1 MTSLNNPRLTKR
13 EFLKYSTGLLSAA
26 VLPYPY
32 QAALAN
38 DHWDVIVIG
47 GGTAGL
53 PAAIFAAKRGLKVL
67 VIEKASVIGGTLFVS
82 TGQIS
87 GAGTVFQERKGI
99 KDSPDQHYDDIMRIN
114 NNTSDPVL
122 TRILVDHAGPTI
134 NWLAKNGY
142 TIFENHPVKKMAH
155 DAFSVARYQQGPKG
169 TTSPWGG
176 GIAILNAIK
185 PIVEQE
191 INNGSITILLETSAN
206 DLIQS
211 SDGEIKGV
219 VVENNLGNILEYR
232 GEKVILASG
241 GCAANPR
248 LYEELHGVP
257 LYCQMAYPQSQGA
270 GLILGQSVGGYL
282 RGGEKYSPLYG
293 MILSDDKVPSTPYGV
308 ARNVMERLPWEI
320 LVNSQGKR
328 FVKEDHESVDH
339 IEHRIGEQPAHRHW
353 TIVDQRMLD
362 EMPEIIYDWP
372 NKRIMD
378 ESNNHS
384 MFKSANSIRDLAI
397 KSGLHPRNLELTVQE
412 YNNNLNNNRADEFGR
427 QHRPL
432 PLVKGPFYSIRM
444 SGWSLC
450 SFAGLGVNGNFEVTK
465 PSGESI
471 KNLYAIGEVIGFGST
486 SGNAY
491 VNGMGVT
498 PALTYGKLLGERI

>member
-1 MTSLNNPRLTKR
+1 MFSPGNLRLTKR
-13 EFLKYSTGLLSAA
+13 EFLRYSSGLLTTA

-32 QAALAN
+32 QAALAK

-99 KDSPDQHYDDIMRIN
+99 QDSPDQHYEDIMRIN
-114 NNTSDPVL
+114 NNSSDPIL
-122 TRILVDHAGPTI
+122 TRILVDNAGPTI

-169 TTSPWGG
+169 STSPWGG
-176 GIAILNAIK
+176 GLAILNVLK

-191 INNGSITILLETSAN
+191 ISKGSITVLLETSAS

-219 VVENNLGNILEYR
+219 LVENNEDKLLEYR
-232 GEKVILASG
+232 GQKVILASG
-241 GCAANPR
+241 GCASNPR

-257 LYCQMAYPQSQGA
+257 LYCQMAYPQSQGT

-308 ARNVMERLPWEI
+308 VRNAIERLPWEI
-320 LVNSQGKR
+320 LVNSEGKR
-328 FVKEDHESVDH
+328 FVQEDHKSIDH
-339 IEHRIGEQPAHRHW
+339 IEHRIGDQSAHRHW
-353 TIVDQRMLD
+353 AILDQQMLN
-362 EMPEIIYDWP
+362 EMPQMIYDWP
-372 NKRIMD
+372 NKRIIN
-378 ESNNHS
+378 ESNNQL
-384 MFKSANSIRDLAI
+384 MFKTASSIRDLAI
-397 KSGLHPRNLELTVQE
+397 KTGLHPLNLESDVQE
-412 YNNNLNNNRADEFGR
+412 YNDNLSNKRADAFGR
-427 QHRPL
+427 KHRPL
-432 PLVKGPFYSIRM
+432 PIQEGPFYSIRM

-450 SFAGLGVNGNFEVTK
+450 SFAGLGVNGNFEVIKT
-465 PSGESI
+465 SGEPI
-471 KNLYAIGEVIGFGST
+471 KNLYAIGEVIGFGAT
-486 SGNAY
+486 SGSAY

-498 PALTYGKLLGERI
+498 PALTYGKLLGEKI